1 MSDVNKRPRD
11 VAVVGR
17 GIQPSHVR
25 QTNQRAILSV
35 ISLQPGI
42 SNAELARVTELAP
55 QTVSAVLADLE
66 QMHLVTRGEVL
77 RGRRGQPATPL
88 YMNPVG
94 ALAIG
99 AEIGWR
105 HLEVCLV
112 GIGMQVLGRF
122 RREYDYPDATTV
134 FAELAAAVKDL
145 TDQLSPAE
153 RKRLVGMGLA
163 APSGIGSPASLLKP
177 PPGQTELWTGLDI
190 AKAASDA
197 TGLEVSLYND
207 GHAACWAQRVAY
219 PAPRPLSFVFL
230 VLDTF
235 VGGGIVAENR
245 LWEGPNGAS
254 ASLGAMLVTGRDGH
268 MRYVHEVASLF
279 ALEQRLAAEGM
290 GLGTVR
296 EAPVAPAARQIL
308 DTWIIDTA
316 DALAQTLMNTTRVM
330 EFELAVI
337 ESALPPAITGEI
349 VAATSNRLERFPT
362 LVRNTRVPVVAGQL
376 GRSGAAQGA
385 ALLKMH
391 RRFFSREFAHMD
403 V

>member
-1 MSDVNKRPRD
+1 MADVTKRPRD
-11 VAVVGR
+11 VVLVGR

-42 SNAELARVTELAP
+42 SNAELARVTDLAP
-55 QTVSAVLADLE
+55 QTVSAVLTDLE
-66 QMHLVTRGEVL
+66 QLNLVTRGEVL

-94 ALAIG
+94 VFSIG

-105 HLEVCLV
+105 HIEVCLV
-112 GIGMQVLGRF
+112 GIGTQVLARV
-122 RREYDYPDATTV
+122 RRTYDYPDAARV
-134 FAELAAAVKDL
+134 FAELVDMVAEVMAS
-145 TDQLSPAE
+145 LSPAE
-153 RKRLVGMGLA
+153 RHRLVGMGLA
-163 APSGIGSPASLLKP
+163 APGGIGNPLSLLPP
-177 PPGQTELWTGLDI
+177 PPGQAELWARIDIARTAAEATGLD
-190 AKAASDA
+190 
-197 TGLEVSLYND
+197 VSLFNV

-235 VGGGIVAENR
+235 VGGGVVAENR

-254 ASLGAMLVTGRDGH
+254 ANLGAMLVTDREGH
-268 MRYVHEVASLF
+268 MRYLHEIASLW
-279 ALEQRLAAEGM
+279 ALEQRLKTAGF
-290 GLGTVR
+290 GLDAVGLS
-296 EAPVAPAARQIL
+296 VAPAVRTVL
-308 DTWIIDTA
+308 DAWIA
-316 DALAQTLMNTTRVM
+316 AASDALAQTLMNTTRVM

-337 ESALPPAITGEI
+337 ESALPSALTAEI
-349 VAATSNRLERFPT
+349 VAATAARLERFPT
-362 LVRNTRVPVVAGQL
+362 LVHNTRVPVIAGQL

-385 ALLKMH
+385 ALLRMH
-391 RRFFSREFAHMD
+391 RRYFSRELAHMD